1 MNQSKFLLYT
11 IILVSLGV
19 AYTYFTENKE
29 IDSKEIEGVLVNI
42 EDNSAETMINEKHKE
57 FRRADFGVLN
67 YPMKK
72 RPPKK
77 ILVEENST
85 IHALMVG
92 DIMYCEKVGNSVKI
106 VGKEK
111 KVNTTL
117 TLKELKDKI
126 NDPYFI
132 YDELNSFII
141 NFDFVEQY
149 KPQRADI
156 NKNTY
161 KHYIIMN
168 DEEEIPLPKGKVSS
182 FKKEWKNYI
191 NNFE

>member
-111 KVNTTL
+111 EVNTTL
-117 TLKELKDKI
+117 TLKELKNKI